1 MLAQV
6 HFLDKTLEAEKIRT
20 DTWNYIKGSAQHSR
34 WSSLSYLQNETA
46 QIGLNEM
53 EFTGFLNTWS
63 LELFGKD

>member
-6 HFLDKTLEAEKIRT
+6 RFLDKTSEAEKTRT

-34 WSSLSYLQNETA
+34 QSSLCYLQNETA
-46 QIGLNEM
+46 QIGFNKM
-53 EFTGFLNTWS
+53 EFTGSLNTWL

>member
-6 HFLDKTLEAEKIRT
+6 DFLDKTLEVEKTRT
-20 DTWNYIKGSAQHSR
+20 DTCNYIKGSAQHSR
-34 WSSLSYLQNETA
+34 WSSLCYLQDERV

-53 EFTGFLNTWS
+53 EFTGSLNTWS